1 MGTRSTRLAAA
12 AAACLFTWTGGAA
25 AQQPTWGTSA
35 IDAAPA
41 APIDLAAAIR
51 LALGQPA
58 LRAAAH
64 EAAAGDALAAQ
75 AGNYPNPS
83 LSWLREGQQAG
94 GRTTTLQ
101 ISQPVELGGKRQ
113 ARIALARG
121 EAALAHADLAARRR
135 ATRAEVIAAYY
146 TLLVAL
152 EQQRLAQAL
161 TGLARRSTEVAA
173 RRVAAGKVSP
183 IDATRARLA
192 ESDAASGLM
201 EADATLAVARTR
213 LGALIGRPADTIAL
227 APDRADAL
235 PEPAPAALLQARS
248 GEAGAIQRAGRQL
261 AAQEAQAGVER
272 AARVPDLTLTLGTQR
287 EDQEALRQPG
297 LREPGRRQLV
307 FGVSLPL
314 PLFDRNQGRLAAAL
328 RRTDK
333 ARDELAAARIDTAA
347 ELAAASTRY
356 ATARAEAARLRDDVI
371 PQAGSAYDL
380 TLRGFEAGK
389 FAFLDVLDAQ
399 RTWFQLQSRHAGAL
413 LAAWRAYADIE
424 RLAGADQPNE

>member
-1 MGTRSTRLAAA
+1 MDLRSKRLAVM
-12 AAACLFTWTGGAA
+12 AAACLFTWPGAA
-25 AQQPTWGTSA
+25 SS
-35 IDAAPA
+35 DAAA
-41 APIDLAAAIR
+41 YASTATSIDLASAIR

-64 EAAAGDALAAQ
+64 EAAASDAAVAQ
-75 AGNYPNPS
+75 AGNYPNPE
-83 LSWLREGQQAG
+83 LAWLREGQQAG
-94 GRTTTLQ
+94 SRTTTLQ

-113 ARIALARG
+113 ARIALARS
-121 EAALAHADLAARRR
+121 EAALAHGELAARRR
-135 ATRAEVIAAYY
+135 AMRADVIAAYY
-146 TLLVAL
+146 TVLVVL

-183 IDATRARLA
+183 IDETRARLA
-192 ESDAASGLM
+192 AADAATGLA
-201 EADATLAVARTR
+201 EAGASLAIARTR
-213 LGALIGRPADTIAL
+213 LGALIGKPAEAILPAG
-227 APDRADAL
+227 AADAL
-235 PEPAPAALLQARS
+235 PELPPLAALLERS
-248 GEAGAIQRAGRQL
+248 GDAGAIQRARRQL

-272 AARVPDLTLTLGTQR
+272 AARLPDLTLTLGTQR
-287 EDQEALRQPG
+287 EDEPELRQLQPG
-297 LREPGRRQLV
+297 RAGRRQAV
-307 FGVSLPL
+307 VGISLPL

-333 ARDELAAARIDTAA
+333 ARDELAAARIDTEA
-347 ELAAASTRY
+347 ELSAAATRY
-356 ATARAEAARLRDDVI
+356 ATARAEAALLQGEVI
-371 PQAGSAYDL
+371 PNAGSAYDL

-424 RLAGADQPNE
+424 RLAGADQPNQ